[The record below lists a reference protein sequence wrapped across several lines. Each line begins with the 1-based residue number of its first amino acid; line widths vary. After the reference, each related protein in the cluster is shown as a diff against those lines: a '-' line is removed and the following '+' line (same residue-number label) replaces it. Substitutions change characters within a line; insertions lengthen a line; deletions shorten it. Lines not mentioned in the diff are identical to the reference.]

1 MRFRYVLW
9 LNREITVWV
18 CGVSAVRKHRLR
30 LGERVRVYRKLSRLT
45 QEKLAEKAGLAP
57 TYISD
62 VERGRE
68 NISVDALA
76 RIAKAMGVGLADLFE
91 GC

>member
-1 MRFRYVLW
+1 MRL
-9 LNREITVWV
+9 
-18 CGVSAVRKHRLR
+18 
-30 LGERVRVYRKLSRLT
+30 YRKLSALT
-45 QEKLAEKAGLAP
+45 QERLAEKAELAP

-76 RIAKAMGVGLADLFE
+76 RISKALEVTLADLFR
-91 GC
+91 GV

>member
-1 MRFRYVLW
+1 
-9 LNREITVWV
+9 LNPEIPVSV
-18 CGVSAVRKHRLR
+18 CGVSAVRKHRLI
-30 LGERVRVYRKLSRLT
+30 LGARVRIYRKLSRLT

-76 RIAKAMGVGLADLFE
+76 RIAKALGVGLADLFE
-91 GC
+91 GS